1 MNTMT
6 RLMATLLALSL
17 SASVSA
23 STYYLDRFKIDKN
36 GIDNWF
42 NDHFSDGN
50 PPPSSQGTFPDGA
63 EGSYS
68 TQPDSLP
75 GPEQNG
81 RLALDPSQGA
91 STTSSVSGDPILIQ
105 RARLRTNTDS
115 TNLVSG
121 LKSDDI
127 FSVGGLFDL
136 TPPEMNEVYGIRL
149 TDFGAA
155 SMANDVVQ
163 LTVGWNGSGEW
174 GVRFRE
180 ADFGAGIFD
189 LLDFGNLSQ
198 RADLGDFEQIAL
210 FLDKADAGSS
220 TITASYALIDLDDSG
235 NNQFLDLAGSGT
247 IFDGEEWTRAEFF
260 TVRAV
265 PVPAGLPLSASALG
279 LLAFFGRP
287 RRTT

>member
-1 MNTMT
+1 METT
-6 RLMATLLALSL
+6 KRLMATLLALSL
-17 SASVSA
+17 SASATA

-36 GIDNWF
+36 GTDNWF
-42 NDHFSDGN
+42 NDPFSDGN
-50 PPPSSQGTFPDGA
+50 PPPSSEGVFPNQSQ
-63 EGSYS
+63 GSYS
-68 TQPDSLP
+68 TLPDSLP

-81 RLALDPSQGA
+81 KLALDPSQGQ
-91 STTSSVSGDPILIQ
+91 STTSSVSGNPILIQ
-105 RARLRTNTDS
+105 RARLQTSTDS
-115 TNLVSG
+115 SDLTTG
-121 LKSDDI
+121 LKSDDT

-136 TPPEMNEVYGIRL
+136 TPPEMSEVYGIRL
-149 TDFGAA
+149 TDF
-155 SMANDVVQ
+155 SSTSTANDVVQ

-265 PVPAGLPLSASALG
+265 PVPAALPLFASALG
-279 LLAFFGRP
+279 LLAVFGRS